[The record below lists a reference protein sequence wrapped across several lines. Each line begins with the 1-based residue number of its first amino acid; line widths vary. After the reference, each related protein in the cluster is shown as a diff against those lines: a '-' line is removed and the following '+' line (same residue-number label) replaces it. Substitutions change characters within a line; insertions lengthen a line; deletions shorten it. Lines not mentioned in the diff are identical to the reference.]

1 MDVTR
6 ARDGR
11 IRICRH
17 MRHYMPGSSM
27 NAISQDSIFS
37 AADRTRGGRFERRA
51 YRYRQEERPLTTEV
65 CHQVR
70 AVAIC
75 KTEQRFAYIENK
87 SADWRAP

>member
-1 MDVTR
+1 
-6 ARDGR
+6 
-11 IRICRH
+11 
-17 MRHYMPGSSM
+17 M

-70 AVAIC
+70 GGDLQDG
-75 KTEQRFAYIENK
+75 TEVCVH
-87 SADWRAP
+87 